1 MFFSQLGITCRKTK
15 NMKPLN
21 KLIIIITTTILS
33 GLLYAQNIGIGHSVA
48 EGLLDLNGD
57 LILRSAD
64 ITLSNGTSLS
74 VDVEGNPYST
84 FRISGPTGPFN
95 IGGISYA
102 PDGKLVTFFNRSG
115 QMMTLLNDHG
125 SAAASERILTGTGNS
140 IVLPHN
146 ASVLMQYDG
155 AVKKWVVKS
164 HSGPVVASGQ
174 GPWFAGNNHVY
185 NVNSG
190 NVGIGTQ
197 FPEYKLTVQ
206 GSGAFTGNISNL
218 AYIPMPTGGNYI
230 NTAAMQVVSPNTDNY
245 AAGIQN
251 NVLAI
256 NGNQIQSFV
265 RDIDDPSK
273 SDYARAL
280 TLNPL
285 GGSVGIGTN
294 YIPGYAKLEIAV
306 SPESRAISTGDG
318 IVGMV
323 HFLGGANRSTNS
335 LGGYFGTSTNHPLHF
350 YTASQW
356 AQTTLLPN
364 GNFGIGTTAPVSK
377 LDVQGSLS
385 LPIRT
390 LKPNIPVGSVQQV
403 VLGSDDYTLYIDAS
417 AVYGNLN
424 ILIPEPSTCK
434 GRIYIIKVEN
444 QGSIP
449 IDIYNASTLEYTG
462 HRLRYRVGSSPSA
475 FDEGELKSLTL
486 QSSGEKWLEIDRDYY
501 YYKYL
506 KVL

>member
-1 MFFSQLGITCRKTK
+1 MKNSISLFLMWTIVLGVQ
-15 NMKPLN
+15 
-21 KLIIIITTTILS
+21 TTS
-33 GLLYAQNIGIGHSVA
+33 AAQNIGIGHNVA

-64 ITLSNGTSLS
+64 ITLTNGTNLS

-84 FRISGPTGPFN
+84 FRISGPTSTFN
-95 IGGISYA
+95 VAGVSYA

-115 QMMTLLNDHG
+115 QVMTILNENTG
-125 SAAASERILTGTGNS
+125 AAASERIITGTGDH

-155 AVKKWVVKS
+155 AVQKWVVKS
-164 HSGPVVASGQ
+164 HSAPVTASGQ
-174 GPWFAGNNHVY
+174 GPWLTGNSHIY
-185 NVNSG
+185 NSNSG

-197 FPEYKLTVQ
+197 FPLYKLTVA
-206 GSGAFTGNISNL
+206 GSGSFLGSNPNFAFS
-218 AYIPMPTGGNYI
+218 AASQGGSYL
-230 NTAAMQVVSPNTDNY
+230 NTAAIQIVSPNTDNY
-245 AAGIQN
+245 PAGIQN

-273 SDYARAL
+273 SDITRSLAI
-280 TLNPL
+280 NPL

-318 IVGMV
+318 IVGIV
-323 HFLGGANRSTNS
+323 HFLGGANRSINS

-350 YTASQW
+350 YTNSQW
-356 AQTTLLPN
+356 AQASLLPN
-364 GNFGIGTTAPVSK
+364 GNFGISTTEPASK

-390 LKPNIPVGSVQQV
+390 EKPNIPANTSQQIL
-403 VLGSDDYTLYIDAS
+403 LGPNDYTLYIDA
-417 AVYGNLN
+417 AQLDGTLN
-424 ILIPEPSTCK
+424 ILIPDPATCK

-444 QGSIP
+444 QGSILP
-449 IDIYNASTLEYTG
+449 ISIYNAATLESTG
-462 HRLRYRVGSSPSA
+462 HRLKYSVSSSLSA
-475 FDEGELKSLTL
+475 FSEGELNSLTL
-486 QSSGEKWLEIDRDYY
+486 QSTGEKWLEIDRDYY

-506 KVL
+506 KNY